1 MLRPTRESPSLRL
14 VAAIAVSALVHAWLT
29 ALSPGSAGVNRSP
42 SVSSQPPIT
51 ARLVTVEPELPVVE
65 PALERTPVRRPT
77 PPPRER
83 KKAAPAA
90 PSSPARSAGNE
101 SVLDIPD
108 STYYGAR
115 QLDVFPTLAGAFEL
129 RYPARAA
136 TGDVKGRVA
145 LLVLI
150 DARGTVDEV
159 SVVEAQPAG
168 YFEEDALRVFR
179 AAQFKPAMKGGRAVK
194 SRIVIE
200 LNYGSESTTP

>member
-1 MLRPTRESPSLRL
+1 MLRPTCESSSLRFI
-14 VAAIAVSALVHAWLT
+14 AAIAVSALLHASVT
-29 ALSPGSAGVNRSP
+29 ALSPASKGGDRSP
-42 SVSSQPPIT
+42 SASSQASIT
-51 ARLVTVEPELPVVE
+51 ARLVTVEPELPVSE
-65 PALERTPVRRPT
+65 PAIERTPVKP
-77 PPPRER
+77 PPPRPRQR
-83 KKAAPAA
+83 KKTALAA
-90 PSSPARSAGNE
+90 PSAPARSAGNE
-101 SVLDIPD
+101 SILDIPAA
-108 STYYGAR
+108 TYYGAR

-136 TGDVKGRVA
+136 AGDVKGRVA

-179 AAQFKPAMKGGRAVK
+179 SAQFKPAMKGGRAVK

-200 LNYGSESTTP
+200 VNYGSESGTP